1 MKTKVEEIMS
11 KEVVTVEESDSLPDV
26 ISVFNEKKISGT
38 PVIDKRSGEVVGV
51 ISEMDV
57 LKVFEDFQW
66 YSPLFKAMDI
76 LHLHDETLLDV
87 EADIKRASEMKV
99 GDIMSKNP
107 KTIKPDDYID
117 DAVMIMRSTGF
128 NRLPVVDEE
137 GKLKGIVTR
146 SDILASLYDI

>member
-1 MKTKVEEIMS
+1 MKMKVEEIMT
-11 KEVVTVEESDSLPDV
+11 KEVVTVEESDSLPEV
-26 ISVFNEKKISGT
+26 ISVFNEIKIAGT
-38 PVIDKRSGEVVGV
+38 PVINKSGKVVGV
-51 ISEMDV
+51 ISEMDI
-57 LKVFEDFQW
+57 LKIFEDFQW

-76 LHLHDETLLDV
+76 LHLHDETLNDV

-99 GDIMSKNP
+99 GDIMSKSP
-107 KTIKPDDYID
+107 RTIKPDDYID
-117 DAVMIMRSTGF
+117 DAAMIMRSTGF